1 MKASVHKRK
10 SGWVASFQIA
20 VTGKRRQVQV
30 SSYEAGLA
38 LIESEEAK
46 RPQAQV
52 PSYRDQLEEGL
63 ALIKSEYEKLSPT
76 PQPSMQRTSRV
87 GAPAS
92 VLRKQLAIFSTF
104 DTEDRGMYL
113 HHFEVFLFIA
123 ENEKVSYKDVEDEFN
138 ITNAAA
144 SRTLNSLSTFARHRQ
159 RAIGLIEIER
169 CPNEGRRYLA
179 RLSTKGKR
187 AYNLITSLSSS

>member
-10 SGWVASFQIA
+10 SGWVASFPSA

-38 LIESEEAK
+38 LIESEKAK
-46 RPQAQV
+46 
-52 PSYRDQLEEGL
+52 L
-63 ALIKSEYEKLSPT
+63 KLV
-76 PQPSMQRTSRV
+76 PQPSMQRTLQI
-87 GAPAS
+87 GDPTS

-104 DTEDRGMYL
+104 DTEDRGMFL
-113 HHFEVFLFIA
+113 HHMEVFLFVG

-138 ITNAAA
+138 ISNAAA

-159 RAIGLIEIER
+159 RAIGLIEIIR
-169 CPNEGRRYLA
+169 DPVEGRRYLA
-179 RLSTKGKR
+179 RLSAKGKQ
-187 AYNLITSLSSS
+187 AYKLITSLSSS